1 MPRNY
6 TQNKRPAK
14 YAEFRKKILGK
25 GKKKATAVMVRIP
38 KKQYRLPAFES
49 GQEPEIKAIDFPTI
63 AVSASGQ
70 TVQNFALMATPPVG
84 YTLNCI
90 AVGSGYFNRIGS
102 KINMKS
108 LHIRGFVGPNGTTA
122 TDMGRIVVIYDRQT
136 NGALPALTTILSQR
150 DSAGTAQQSGTSE
163 VNLDYRDRFIILRD
177 YEIYFPSTSVAG
189 GVDTTSFPGEMSRID
204 VNMFIPMKDLLTHYK
219 ASSAP
224 PVVGDISC
232 GGVYIY
238 CVSNVAANPWSFTY
252 SGRLRYD
259 DL

>member
-14 YAEFRKKILGK
+14 YAEVRKKILGK
-25 GKKKATAVMVRIP
+25 GKKKAMVRIP
-38 KKQYRLPAFES
+38 KRQYRLPAFEN

-63 AVSASGQ
+63 AVSAGGQ
-70 TVQNFALMATPPVG
+70 TVQNFALMSTPPVG

-102 KINMKS
+102 KINMKN
-108 LHIRGFVGPNGTTA
+108 LHIRGFVVNNGSSVS
-122 TDMGRIVVIYDRQT
+122 DMGRIIVVYDRQT
-136 NGALPALTTILSQR
+136 NGALPPLTTILSQR

-177 YEIYFPSTSVAG
+177 YEIYFPSVTFTG
-189 GVDTTSFPGEMSRID
+189 GVETNGPQFPGEMSRLD
-204 VNMFIPMKDLLTHYK
+204 VNMFIPMKDLLVHYK

-238 CVSNVAANPWSFTY
+238 CVSSNAANPWQFQY